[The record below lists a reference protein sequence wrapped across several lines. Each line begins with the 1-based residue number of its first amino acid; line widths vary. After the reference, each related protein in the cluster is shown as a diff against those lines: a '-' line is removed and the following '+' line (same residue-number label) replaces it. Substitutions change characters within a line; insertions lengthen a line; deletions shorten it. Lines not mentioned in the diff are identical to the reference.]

1 MLRSR
6 EPFSNDFPE
15 LFHRHAAVCNSDDLF
30 EILNTE
36 PHHRLAIMS
45 EDRLEW
51 LSLAPLRM
59 LRRLRNHFVDGE
71 GHLRVDRLLNPESA
85 VIVKGRD
92 PFLGLNEVGW
102 TFLRYPLDES
112 NNGFLGRGI
121 IPGGQWVRLSERS
134 CTPYGRSD

>member
-45 EDRLEW
+45 QDRLEW

-59 LRRLRNHFVDGE
+59 LRRLRNHFVDSE
-71 GHLRVDRLLNPESA
+71 GYLCVNRLLNPEGA
-85 VIVKGRD
+85 VIIKGRD
-92 PFLGLNEVGW
+92 AFFGLNEIRRGFLCDALDKSDDR
-102 TFLRYPLDES
+102 FLR
-112 NNGFLGRGI
+112 RRI
-121 IPGGQWVRLSERS
+121 A
-134 CTPYGRSD
+134 